1 MDFDH
6 HYAVTVDWRGD
17 RGTGTSGYREYGR
30 EVLVRAPGKDAID
43 GSADPAFRGDA
54 ARWNPE
60 ELLLAALAQCHMLS
74 YLHVAVSNGV
84 VVTGYSDAAIGTM
97 VQTHDGGGHFTTVTL
112 RPRVE
117 VADASMID
125 LAAGLHAEASRKC
138 FIAASVNFPIGHEPE
153 TTARG

>member
-6 HYAVTVDWRGD
+6 HYAVTVEWRGD

-30 EVLVRAPGKDAID
+30 EHLVSASGKAPID
-43 GSADPAFRGDA
+43 GSADPAFRGDP

-74 YLHVAVSNGV
+74 FLHVAVTRGV
-84 VVTGYSDAAIGTM
+84 VVTGYTDAAVGTM
-97 VQTHDGGGHFTTVTL
+97 RQTHDGGGHFTSVTL

-117 VADASMID
+117 VAESSMVELAS
-125 LAAGLHAEASRKC
+125 GLHSEASALC
-138 FIAASVNFPIGHEPE
+138 FIASSVNFPVGHEPE
-153 TTARG
+153 TRARS